1 MHRGIV
7 HCLQLV
13 RSHALSTR
21 KKALLVRSHRF
32 ACSHS
37 AASFQTPTHQHDH
50 ALTDSSNCCAAIRLA
65 SDCSPAL
72 FACCTAC
79 VRPRRIDE
87 RRHGRAVRRPD
98 AGFVRLPS
106 AAERQ
111 RTAHGGASPRDDRVA
126 AVDVEAARH
135 HRQDHPRRPSG
146 RTGRQLHLPRSAGR
160 VRTRLGPQD
169 DPDRAGARLV
179 EFPRSLGISPPRRHE
194 TQAF

>member
-106 AAERQ
+106 AA
-111 RTAHGGASPRDDRVA
+111 
-126 AVDVEAARH
+126 VDVEAARH
-135 HRQDHPRRPSG
+135 HRQDHSRRPSW
-146 RTGRQLHLPRSAGR
+146 RTRRQLHLPRS
-160 VRTRLGPQD
+160 TRRLWARIGPQN
-169 DPDRAGARLV
+169 DPDRAGAGPVCFSTIARV
-179 EFPRSLGISPPRRHE
+179 SRHHAAMKP
-194 TQAF
+194 QAL